1 MNIELEYQKWVK
13 NENLEV
19 NLKQQLEQMSDSE
32 KEDAFYTNLE
42 FGTAGMRGI
51 MGPGTNR
58 MNIYT
63 IRKANVGFAEYLLE
77 NVADAKAH
85 GVAIAYDSRHNSL
98 EFAME
103 SAKVLA
109 SYGIK
114 AYVFEDVRPTPELS
128 FVVRHLG
135 CAGGIVITASHN
147 PPAYNGYKIYDE
159 SGCQALPAEG
169 DKVIAGVNAV
179 DDVFAIEVKSEAEL
193 RAAGLI
199 VTIGAEIDEAYL
211 ARVKDLEINADVD
224 KQGLRI
230 VFSPL
235 HGTAGM
241 LTRQLMADCGYE
253 NFHVVS
259 EQAEPDG
266 DFSTVSYPNPEEVT
280 AFEYAIKKGHEIHAD
295 ILLATDPDADRMGVA
310 VKVSAGEYVIETWT
324 ATVASTPVFQAA
336 DEYVLL
342 TGNQTGALLTYY
354 ILSQRKAN
362 GTLPAKGRVFDT
374 IVSSELA
381 AKIARAYGLE
391 SMSTLTGFKFIGEQ
405 IRLMEDTEYEYV
417 FGYEESYGS
426 LIGDFVRDKDA
437 IQAVLI
443 LSEAA
448 AYYKAQG
455 KTLCDVLDD
464 IYAEFGSY
472 QEDLV
477 NIALTGKDGS
487 EKIKLLLS
495 EFRAA
500 PPVEVGNLKVVTV
513 LDYKTSERKDSKT
526 SPTAVRVSSTCLP
539 SADVLKY
546 ILEDGSWFAL
556 RPSGTEPKAKIYMSV
571 VTENKAET
579 AMRMDAI
586 KKDILAKVDGIL
598 G

>member
-1 MNIELEYQKWVK
+1 MTVELEYQKWI
-13 NENLEV
+13 NHENLDEKLRV
-19 NLKQQLEQMSDSE
+19 QLEAMTEEE
-32 KEDAFYTNLE
+32 KEDAFYRSLE
-42 FGTAGMRGI
+42 FGTAGMRGV

-63 IRKANVGFAEYLLE
+63 IRKANVGFAKYLLAQ
-77 NVADAKAH
+77 VKHAKER
-85 GVAIAYDSRHNSL
+85 GVVIAYDSRHFSP

-109 SYGIK
+109 TYGIK
-114 AYVFEDVRPTPELS
+114 VYVFEGVRPTPELS
-128 FVVRHLG
+128 FAVRHLG

-159 SGCQALPAEG
+159 SGCQTLPDEG

-179 DDVFAIEVKSEAEL
+179 DDVFAIEVQSESAL
-193 RAAGLI
+193 RTAGLI
-199 VTIGAEIDEAYL
+199 VTVGSEVDDVYL
-211 ARVKDLEINADVD
+211 AHVKDLEINADVD
-224 KQGLRI
+224 KRALSV

-241 LTRQLMADCGYE
+241 LTTKLMADCGYTGL
-253 NFHVVS
+253 HVVA

-266 DFSTVSYPNPEEVT
+266 NFTTVNYPNPEDT
-280 AFEYAIKKGHEIHAD
+280 AAFECAIKKGHEVGAD

-310 VKVSAGEYVIETWT
+310 VKVSEGEYVSQTYT
-324 ATVASTPVFQAA
+324 ATMASRPAF
-336 DEYVLL
+336 EYKDKYILL
-342 TGNQTGALLTYY
+342 TGNQTGAVLTYY
-354 ILSQRKAN
+354 ILSQRKAK

-374 IVSSELA
+374 IVSSRLA
-381 AKIARAYGLE
+381 AKIAQSFGLE
-391 SMSTLTGFKFIGEQ
+391 TMSTLTGFKFIGEQ
-405 IRLMEDTEYEYV
+405 VRLMEGTEHEYV

-426 LIGDFVRDKDA
+426 MIGDFVRDKDA

-464 IYAEFGSY
+464 IYAEFGFY

-477 NIALTGKDGS
+477 NIALTGKEGS
-487 EKIKLLLS
+487 AKIQLLLS
-495 EFRAA
+495 EFRIK
-500 PPVEVGNLKVVTV
+500 PPVEIAGLKVVTV
-513 LDYKTSERKDSKT
+513 EDYQTSERITGGMVSKID
-526 SPTAVRVSSTCLP
+526 LP
-539 SADVLKY
+539 LANVLKY

-556 RPSGTEPKAKIYMSV
+556 RPSGTEPKAKVYISV
-571 VTENKAET
+571 VTTDKVATSE
-579 AMRMDAI
+579 RIQAI
-586 KKDILAKVDGIL
+586 KADVLAKVDIIL